1 LLLPVT
7 QSYSLRHK
15 VTSSCVLISVDG
27 SNFVPQEATWEDS
40 PCMIK
45 VTSSYVLLSVERI
58 NFVSQEV
65 T

>member
-15 VTSSCVLISVDG
+15 VTSSYVLISFDG
-27 SNFVPQEATWEDS
+27 SNFIPQEATWEGS
-40 PCMIK
+40 PCTIK
-45 VTSSYVLLSVERI
+45 VTSSYVLLSVERS